1 MKITKQAR
9 RDAKELFRSTFVNGV
24 MDSAKVRQVVK
35 VVLDQKPRGY
45 IPILEHFQR
54 LIKLEEDRRSAR
66 VESAIPLDAAQ
77 QQNIQSTLTRTYGPG
92 LNIQFVQNPA
102 VLGGL
107 RVKVGSDVFDGS
119 IQSRLQAL
127 AEAF

>member
-9 RDAKELFRSTFVNGV
+9 RDAKEIFRSTFVNGV
-24 MDSAKVRQVVK
+24 MDGSKVRQVVHI
-35 VVLDQKPRGY
+35 VLDTKPRGY
-45 IPILEHFQR
+45 IAILEHFKR
-54 LIKLEEDRRSAR
+54 LVKLEEDRRSAR
-66 VESAIPLDAAQ
+66 VESAIPLDPAQ
-77 QQNIQSTLTRTYGPG
+77 QQSIQGTLTRVYGPG

-107 RVKVGSDVFDGS
+107 RVKVGSDVFDGT
-119 IQSRLQAL
+119 IQSRLQRL

>member
-1 MKITKQAR
+1 MKISKHAR

-24 MDSAKVRQVVK
+24 MNADKVRQIVK
-35 VVLDQKPRGY
+35 LVLEKRPRGY
-45 IPILEHFQR
+45 IGILEHFQR
-54 LIKLEEDRRSAR
+54 LVKLEEDRRTAR

-77 QQNIQSTLTRTYGPG
+77 QQNIQGTLSKVYGPG

-119 IQSRLQAL
+119 IQARLQRL